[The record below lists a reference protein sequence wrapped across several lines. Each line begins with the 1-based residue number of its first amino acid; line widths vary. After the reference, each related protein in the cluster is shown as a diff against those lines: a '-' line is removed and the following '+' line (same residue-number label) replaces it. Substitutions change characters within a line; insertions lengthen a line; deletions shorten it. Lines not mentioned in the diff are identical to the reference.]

1 MNRRLLL
8 QGVES
13 RVCCILPLNE
23 IPKDFICQVCT
34 QGGTIMQLRTLAAG
48 MAGLL
53 FALVGFQVH
62 AQSKPSGAPPPS
74 IHTFSTEDIASTGFF
89 YVGGQYVG
97 APGKEVMDGAEYV
110 EIMVPK
116 KIRHPYPIV
125 FFHGAGQ
132 TATDW
137 LQTPDGRP
145 GWAYFFIKQG
155 YTIYMVDYPAR
166 GRSSYNPNP
175 DGDGQLTIRSG
186 PLLEQVFTD
195 IGAQGN
201 WPQAKKFTQWP
212 GEGPNKGKMGDPI
225 FDDFAKTQVQFLAG
239 GKQAKLNLDAHIAL
253 LDKIGSPVIV
263 LTHSQGGEFGWQ
275 IADAR
280 PKLVKAI
287 ITAEPGGPPIKNVD
301 TSKIAYSNAPG
312 YAWGVTSLPLHYD
325 PPVSDPAELQ
335 PVLEDKA
342 DDPDTVP
349 CYVQKEP
356 AHKLIN
362 LKDIPVLDV
371 STQASYHRIFDS
383 CIPKW
388 LNQAGV
394 KTQYVKLEDV
404 GLTGNEHELMLDKN
418 SDEIA
423 KFFVQWLDKNVK

>member
-1 MNRRLLL
+1 MRAWVVVLS
-8 QGVES
+8 V
-13 RVCCILPLNE
+13 
-23 IPKDFICQVCT
+23 
-34 QGGTIMQLRTLAAG
+34 
-48 MAGLL
+48 L
-53 FALVGFQVH
+53 FVALFGISFGAR
-62 AQSKPSGAPPPS
+62 AQSHATGAPPPS

-110 EIMVPK
+110 EVMVPK

-137 LQTPDGRP
+137 LQTPDGRA
-145 GWAYFFIKQG
+145 GWAYYFIKRG
-155 YTIYMVDYPAR
+155 YTVYMVDYPAR
-166 GRSSYNPNP
+166 GRSPYNPNA
-175 DGDGQLTIRSG
+175 DGDGALTIRSA

-201 WPQAKKFTQWP
+201 WPQAKKFSQWP

-225 FDDFAKTQVQFLAG
+225 FDDFAKTQVQFLQG

-301 TSKIAYSNAPG
+301 TSKIAYGTGAG
-312 YAWGVTSLPLHYD
+312 YAWGITSLPLHYD

-362 LKDIPVLDV
+362 MKDIPVLDV

-423 KFFVQWLDKNVK
+423 KFFAQWLDKNVK